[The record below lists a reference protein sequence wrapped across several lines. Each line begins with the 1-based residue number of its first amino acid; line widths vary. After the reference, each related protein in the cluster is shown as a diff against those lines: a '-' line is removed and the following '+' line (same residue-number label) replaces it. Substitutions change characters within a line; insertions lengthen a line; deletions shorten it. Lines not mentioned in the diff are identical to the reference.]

1 MDCQYK
7 FCVLIVHLFLESE
20 ETDYYIYGNIM
31 VTTST
36 VVQLIAK
43 KDVYLM
49 IACWLLQFPPFK
61 LLLATIQ

>member
-7 FCVLIVHLFLESE
+7 FCVVIVHLFLESE

-43 KDVYLM
+43 KGCLPYDR
-49 IACWLLQFPPFK
+49 
-61 LLLATIQ
+61 LLAFTVSSL